1 MAIYMVGI
9 VMIETQ
15 VASIPRQAIQVVAMP
30 IAVTLQAAIHMV
42 PILPGVI
49 LLDAMLIA
57 AIAALEI

>member
-1 MAIYMVGI
+1 MVGI

-30 IAVTLQAAIHMV
+30 IAVTLQVGIPMV
-42 PILPGVI
+42 PILSVVI
-49 LLDAMLIA
+49 LLDVILMA